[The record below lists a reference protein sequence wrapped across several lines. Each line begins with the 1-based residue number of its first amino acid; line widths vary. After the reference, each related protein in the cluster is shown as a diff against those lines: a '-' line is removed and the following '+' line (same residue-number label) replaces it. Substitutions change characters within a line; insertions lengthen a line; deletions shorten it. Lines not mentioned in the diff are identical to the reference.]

1 MVRDMGSQQTI
12 LGRLEGHD
20 APIRHVAARGN
31 VAVSAQRS
39 GPLRLWNLTTLQCT
53 ATLPDMPDTRASY
66 CMEGKVLLGSA
77 DGPIKVWDIAAS
89 SPVPLP
95 DLEGHAAVVWCVKA
109 SASLALSCSA
119 DETAWL
125 WDLRTSR
132 CVRTMEG
139 HTGAVWSA
147 DMDGHCRTAVSGS
160 TDKTVKLWDLGSGRC
175 IETYQGHASYVR
187 DVVMHESGSSFLSA
201 GNEDCIVNAWVVG
214 RTEPIMMA
222 DFTALCPPDSRSHL
236 FTSRD
241 LSKVACCCISDD
253 ELELRYW

>member
-1 MVRDMGSQQTI
+1 MRQSGMWQRGEMWRSAPKGAGLLVCGI
-12 LGRLEGHD
+12 WRLC
-20 APIRHVAARGN
+20 
-31 VAVSAQRS
+31 SAQPR
-39 GPLRLWNLTTLQCT
+39 
-53 ATLPDMPDTRASY
+53 TLPDMPDTRASY

-77 DGPIKVWDIAAS
+77 DGPSKVWDIAAS

-147 DMDGHCRTAVSGS
+147 TWTGTAA
-160 TDKTVKLWDLGSGRC
+160 
-175 IETYQGHASYVR
+175 Q
-187 DVVMHESGSSFLSA
+187 LSA
-201 GNEDCIVNAWVVG
+201 APPTRRSSYGISVAGVVLKHV
-214 RTEPIMMA
+214 RATPATCEM
-222 DFTALCPPDSRSHL
+222 C
-236 FTSRD
+236 
-241 LSKVACCCISDD
+241 
-253 ELELRYW
+253 